1 MSSFLLIHCLS
12 FDPLSFLFI
21 LWVFLCNEVNYFFLL
36 ARSHFFCHCIQSRD
50 VANSSPNAFTTLL
63 PCYYIQNRGLLGNLR
78 WLYFSSNHEEMK
90 LNIEY
95 LRLYLIPKYQR
106 IARLLSLC
114 LGYFII
120 SRQRSTSQQQRGADF
135 QNFFALVGFIIT

>member
-36 ARSHFFCHCIQSRD
+36 ARSHFVRHCIQSRD

-78 WLYFSSNHEEMK
+78 WLYFSSNHEV
-90 LNIEY
+90 EY

-114 LGYFII
+114 LGCFII
-120 SRQRSTSQQQRGADF
+120 SRQQSTSQQQRGADF
-135 QNFFALVGFIIT
+135 QNFFVLVGFIMT